1 MCGKRHKCS
10 FSRLEVVLIVFLV
23 LMIAVTVA
31 LLVLHFLTQENSS
44 SNGKLSYFGT
54 AQLSAI
60 QRAWWNGGRIQEE
73 GGEMQKHLISSC
85 GSRGQ
90 EPFSGP
96 LASDNHPKMKKS
108 HGGVSLPNHL

>member
-54 AQLSAI
+54 AHHSSLPS
-60 QRAWWNGGRIQEE
+60 RGLGGME
-73 GGEMQKHLISSC
+73 GGYRRREGRC
-85 GSRGQ
+85 
-90 EPFSGP
+90 
-96 LASDNHPKMKKS
+96 KS
-108 HGGVSLPNHL
+108 I